1 MSFCLGLIMQRW
13 IRMVAMGG
21 GMTALLAVSAYAA
34 APEDGQAA
42 FALRENTM
50 RQMGRALYL
59 GIGRVVKGTAELTPD
74 TVKAADTVV
83 GLAHTL
89 TPLFPV
95 GSDVA
100 DSKMKPEIFAAQ
112 DRIPQLVAG
121 VEDTAQK
128 LSAAVKSGDKS
139 AIAAAYAVTNNACN
153 ACHNQFRKAE

>member
-1 MSFCLGLIMQRW
+1 MQRW
-13 IRMVAMGG
+13 TQMLAMVAGA
-21 GMTALLAVSAYAA
+21 TVFLAAAVHAA

-42 FALRENTM
+42 FAKREDTM
-50 RQMGRALYL
+50 HRMGRALYL
-59 GIGRVVKGTAELTPD
+59 GIGRVVKGTAELSPD
-74 TVKAADTVV
+74 TLMAADTVV
-83 GLAHTL
+83 SLSHTL

-95 GSDVA
+95 GSDVV

-121 VEDTAQK
+121 VEDAAQK

>member
-1 MSFCLGLIMQRW
+1 MLAL
-13 IRMVAMGG
+13 VAGA
-21 GMTALLAVSAYAA
+21 TVVLAAAVYAA

-42 FALRENTM
+42 FAKREDTM
-50 RQMGRALYL
+50 HRMGRALYL
-59 GIGRVVKGTAELTPD
+59 GVGRVVKGTAELGPD
-74 TVKAADTVV
+74 TITAADTVAS
-83 GLAHTL
+83 LSHTL

-121 VEDTAQK
+121 VEDAAQK
-128 LSAAVKSGDKS
+128 LSAAVKSGDKN
-139 AIAAAYAVTNNACN
+139 AIAAYAVTNNACN

>member
-1 MSFCLGLIMQRW
+1 MLAL
-13 IRMVAMGG
+13 VAGA
-21 GMTALLAVSAYAA
+21 TVVLAAAVYAA

-42 FALRENTM
+42 FAKREDTM
-50 RQMGRALYL
+50 RRMGHALYL
-59 GIGRVVKGTAELTPD
+59 GVGRVVKGTAELSPD
-74 TVKAADTVV
+74 TVTAADTVV
-83 GLAHTL
+83 SLSHTL
-89 TPLFPV
+89 TPLLFPV

-100 DSKMKPEIFAAQ
+100 ESKMKPEIFAAQ

-121 VEDTAQK
+121 VGDAAQK

>member
-1 MSFCLGLIMQRW
+1 MQRW
-13 IRMVAMGG
+13 IRMMAMGG
-21 GMTALLAVSAYAA
+21 GMTALLAVSVCAA

-42 FALRENTM
+42 FAKREDTM
-50 RQMGRALYL
+50 HRMGRALYL
-59 GIGRVVKGTAELTPD
+59 AVGRVVKGTAELSPD
-74 TVKAADTVV
+74 TLAAADTVV
-83 GLAHTL
+83 SLSQTL

-112 DRIPQLVAG
+112 DRVPQLVAD
-121 VEDTAQK
+121 VEDAAQK

-139 AIAAAYAVTNNACN
+139 AIAAAYAVTYNACN

>member
-1 MSFCLGLIMQRW
+1 MLAL
-13 IRMVAMGG
+13 VAGA
-21 GMTALLAVSAYAA
+21 TVILAAAVYAA

-42 FALRENTM
+42 FAKREDTM
-50 RQMGRALYL
+50 HRMGRALYL
-59 GIGRVVKGTAELTPD
+59 GVGRVVKGKADLGPD
-74 TVKAADTVV
+74 TAKAADTVV
-83 GLAHTL
+83 SLSHTL

-121 VEDTAQK
+121 VEDAAQK

-139 AIAAAYAVTNNACN
+139 AIAAAYAVTNDACN